1 VWLSNGARCEERP
14 CSVRPCIYSKRGIQ
28 VAAFASKNSK
38 FKAIDAAI
46 GRNGFKVVTL
56 LRMSPLL
63 PLAASS
69 YLYGLTSVDLG
80 SYVLGSWLGMLPGTV
95 AYVAAGELT
104 TIPVTLKAPRHLPWF
119 SYHVRAPTAC
129 LSFSNCTCASNVCH
143 RQ

>member
-1 VWLSNGARCEERP
+1 M
-14 CSVRPCIYSKRGIQ
+14 Q

-95 AYVAAGELT
+95 AYVAAGKRK
-104 TIPVTLKAPRHLPWF
+104 TITVPQK
-119 SYHVRAPTAC
+119 RAPQ
-129 LSFSNCTCASNVCH
+129 LSWISYSVS
-143 RQ
+143 